1 MREYSVPVLVDVPAS
16 ANLTDTVFQRAE
28 REPGTVVLRRKTGGD
43 WAAVTAGEFRD
54 QIAAVARGLI
64 AAGVQ
69 AGDRVALM
77 SRTRYEWTVIDYAIW
92 AAGAASVPIYETS
105 SPDQVRWILSDSG
118 AKAAFVELDA
128 HEETV
133 REAMSELP
141 GLKNLW
147 HIENGALE
155 ELAGDGAGVTE
166 ETLEERRAGCGAAD
180 LATIVYTSGT
190 TGRPKGCA
198 LTHDNLLFTA
208 RNVAAGPLE
217 PLFTVNGRAALLF
230 LPLAHVFA
238 RMIQV
243 VLVETGTILAH
254 TPNMKN
260 VAPDLQSF
268 RPTFL
273 LGVPRV
279 FEKVYN
285 AAEQKAAAEG
295 KSKIFHT
302 AVDTAIAW
310 SRAESSG
317 GAGLGLRLRHAL
329 FDRLVYGKLRAA
341 TGGRLSA
348 AVSGGSALGE
358 RLAHFFRGV
367 GIEVFE
373 GWGLTETSAP
383 SAVNQPGA
391 NKIGT
396 VGKPFPG
403 VTIGIGED
411 GEVLVKGRHV
421 FKGYWNDDEATAAA
435 IDADGW
441 FHTGDLGELDR
452 DGYLRIT
459 GRMKEILVTAAGK
472 NVAPGPMEDRIRA
485 HPLVSQAM
493 VVGDGR
499 PFVAAIVT
507 LDPEALE
514 QWKRAN
520 GRTGAGLA
528 ELRNDPAILAE
539 VQKAVDDANRS
550 VSKAE
555 QIKKFTV
562 LETDITEE
570 SGHITPSLKVKR
582 NLVARDFAE
591 QIESL
596 YGDTPRND

>member
-28 REPGTVVLRRKTGGD
+28 REPGTVTMRRKAGGA

-54 QIAAVARGLI
+54 QVAGVAKGLI
-64 AAGVQ
+64 AAGVEP
-69 AGDRVALM
+69 GDRVGLM

-92 AAGAASVPIYETS
+92 AAGAVSVPIYETS
-105 SPDQVRWILSDSG
+105 SPDQVGWIISDSG
-118 AKAAFVELDA
+118 AKVVFVELDA

-133 REAMSELP
+133 REAMAGLP
-141 GLKNLW
+141 EPKSVW
-147 HIENGALE
+147 HIEKGALDE
-155 ELAGDGAGVTE
+155 LTAQGAEVTGETLAG
-166 ETLEERRAGCGAAD
+166 RRTGRGRAD

-208 RNVAAGPLE
+208 KNVAAGPLE
-217 PLFTVNGRAALLF
+217 PLFTDGSAALLF

-238 RMIQV
+238 RMIQI
-243 VLVETGTILAH
+243 VLVETGTVLAH

-295 KSKIFHT
+295 KGKIFHA
-302 AVDTAIAW
+302 AVATAIAW
-310 SRAESSG
+310 SRAEAGG
-317 GAGLGLRLRHAL
+317 GAGVGLKLKHAL

-358 RLAHFFRGV
+358 RLSHFFKGV

-421 FKGYWNDDEATAAA
+421 FSGYWNDDEATAAV

-441 FHTGDLGELDR
+441 FHTGDVGELDR
-452 DGYLRIT
+452 DGYLRLT
-459 GRMKEILVTAAGK
+459 GRKKELLVTAAGK
-472 NVAPGPMEDRIRA
+472 NVAPGPLEDRIRA

-493 VVGDGR
+493 VVGDDR
-499 PFVAAIVT
+499 PFVAALVT

-520 GRTGAGLA
+520 GRAGADVA
-528 ELRNDPAILAE
+528 ELSGDPVILAE
-539 VQKAVDDANRS
+539 VQKAIDDANRT

-555 QIKKFTV
+555 QIKKFVV
-562 LETDITEE
+562 LDTDITEE
-570 SGHITPSLKVKR
+570 SGHLTPTLKVKR
-582 NLVARDFAE
+582 NVVARDFAG
-591 QIESL
+591 QIAAL
-596 YGDTPRND
+596 YGDVVRS